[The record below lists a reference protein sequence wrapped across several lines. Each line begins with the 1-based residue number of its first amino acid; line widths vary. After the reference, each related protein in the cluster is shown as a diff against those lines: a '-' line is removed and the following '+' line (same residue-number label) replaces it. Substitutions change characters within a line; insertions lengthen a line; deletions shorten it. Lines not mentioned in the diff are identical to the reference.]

1 MSETPSSLGR
11 RRARAVLARTGRG
24 TCSPGADVDMGSAH
38 FQYRCGRKKGVHQ
51 GAAGR
56 RLRTGQAM
64 RRPTPR
70 LIAGDQR
77 AQWVTLRPV
86 GSVALTTNSASRARS
101 SARTSPLSRLPCG
114 RRFLGEFCSM
124 HGIRADN
131 AAPRMAW
138 LRTIRHDDTKL
149 NETKGVQNGAP
160 VDVAPRRRS
169 PYRRGGLRG
178 LSPAEGGAERVWGR
192 TRASECHSAQ
202 GSVTAQWQSEPPK
215 RHCGFGQT
223 FASLISASRAKT
235 KLTGHSW
242 RRVPGHRDACAPL

>member
-1 MSETPSSLGR
+1 MGGVPISSTGAVVKKGYTKEQPNGAGDASAHAAAYR
-11 RRARAVLARTGRG
+11 RRSE
-24 TCSPGADVDMGSAH
+24 SPVGGAPAC
-38 FQYRCGRKKGVHQ
+38 RI
-51 GAAGR
+51 
-56 RLRTGQAM
+56 
-64 RRPTPR
+64 RRPHDELGKPSAVKR
-70 LIAGDQR
+70 R
-77 AQWVTLRPV
+77 
-86 GSVALTTNSASRARS
+86 TN
-101 SARTSPLSRLPCG
+101 PLSRLPCG

-138 LRTIRHDDTKL
+138 LRTTRHDDTKL

-160 VDVAPRRRS
+160 VDVAPTRRS

-192 TRASECHSAQ
+192 IWASECRCGTRAR
-202 GSVTAQWQSEPPK
+202 SVVTVQWQSEPPK

-223 FASLISASRAKT
+223 FASLISASRAQT

-242 RRVPGHRDACAPL
+242 RRMPGHRDA